1 MINLNTIAISKWFQ
15 FPEILITIGVIL
27 LVISIILIIIA
38 YLTTDKEVTELDN
51 DSVKEQK
58 NKNYTSKDDDLS
70 KTKEFAIA
78 KESKRNSSTNIDKK
92 TDDVSETKNSN
103 IKPNK
108 GEGFVIA
115 EDDEE
120 DIELL

>member
-15 FPEILITIGVIL
+15 FPENLITIGVIL

-51 DSVKEQK
+51 DILKEQK